1 MTTIVDERYKREWDD
16 YVVKDTT
23 NYETS
28 LDVTNLNAS
37 EQARTVALG
46 FFRNYSGFDQTAYG
60 EGNYTTGLTE
70 QQAHDL
76 WKESFNNQ
84 QALAKKQIINGGITT
99 IPACVYD
106 ALVLY
111 HWATGKIANVS
122 QGNTRYNLLEVVR
135 LADYSTA
142 ADMIINSTVN
152 KQLCVKVATI
162 LRLADYGKY
171 KTRKWYRANGI
182 FKIRDFNEKGVLN
195 NDQLRRA
202 RFAYYAETKKFLPMT
217 PEGAKR
223 QIAKEY
229 EATLIN
235 KTFTYSGTNTFELEK
250 NASITPVQKLEVV
263 VNDAVL
269 QYEYDWTISNFTLTI
284 SKSLNIGDI
293 IQTTIK
299 I

>member
-1 MTTIVDERYKREWDD
+1 MTTVIDERYKREWDD

-84 QALAKKQIINGGITT
+84 QALAKKQIINSGITT

-106 ALVLY
+106 ALILF
-111 HWATGKIANVS
+111 HWTTGKIAYVS
-122 QGNTRYNLLEVVR
+122 QGDTRYNLLEVIR

-217 PEGAKR
+217 PEGLRR

-229 EATLIN
+229 EATLVN

-250 NASITPVQKLEVV
+250 IASVTPIQKLEVV

-269 QYEYDWTISNFTLTI
+269 QHEYDWTVSNFTLTI
-284 SKSLNIGDI
+284 SKSLNTGDI

>member
-1 MTTIVDERYKREWDD
+1 
-16 YVVKDTT
+16 
-23 NYETS
+23 
-28 LDVTNLNAS
+28 
-37 EQARTVALG
+37 
-46 FFRNYSGFDQTAYG
+46 
-60 EGNYTTGLTE
+60 
-70 QQAHDL
+70 
-76 WKESFNNQ
+76 
-84 QALAKKQIINGGITT
+84 
-99 IPACVYD
+99 
-106 ALVLY
+106 
-111 HWATGKIANVS
+111 
-122 QGNTRYNLLEVVR
+122 
-135 LADYSTA
+135 
-142 ADMIINSTVN
+142 MIINSTVN

-171 KTRKWYRANGI
+171 KARKWYRANGI

-217 PEGAKR
+217 PEGLRR

-229 EATLIN
+229 EATLVN

-250 NASITPVQKLEVV
+250 IASVTPIQKLEVV

-269 QYEYDWTISNFTLTI
+269 QHEYDWTVSNFTLTI
-284 SKSLNIGDI
+284 SKSLNTGDI

>member
-84 QALAKKQIINGGITT
+84 QALAKKQIINRGITT

-106 ALVLY
+106 ALILF
-111 HWATGKIANVS
+111 HWTTGKIANVS
-122 QGNTRYNLLEVVR
+122 QGDTRYNLLEVIR

-182 FKIRDFNEKGVLN
+182 FKIRDFNEKSVLN

-217 PEGAKR
+217 PEGLKR
-223 QIAKEY
+223 QIAKDY
-229 EATLIN
+229 EATLVN
-235 KTFTYSGTNTFELEK
+235 KTFTYSGTNRFELEK
-250 NASITPVQKLEVV
+250 IASVTPIQKLEVV

-269 QYEYDWTISNFTLTI
+269 QHEYDWTVSNFTLTI
-284 SKSLNIGDI
+284 SKSLNTGDI

>member
-1 MTTIVDERYKREWDD
+1 MTTIVDQRYKREWDD

-84 QALAKKQIINGGITT
+84 QALAKKQIINSGITT

-106 ALVLY
+106 ALILF
-111 HWATGKIANVS
+111 HWATGKIANVT
-122 QGNTRYNLLEVVR
+122 QGNIRYNLLEVIR

-217 PEGAKR
+217 PEGSKR

-235 KTFTYSGTNTFELEK
+235 KTFTYSGTNTFEIEK
-250 NASITPVQKLEVV
+250 IASVTPIQKLEIV
-263 VNDAVL
+263 VNDAII
-269 QYEYDWTISNFTLTI
+269 QHEYDWTLSNYTITI
-284 SKSLNIGDI
+284 SKSLNTGDI

>member
-84 QALAKKQIINGGITT
+84 QALAKKQIINSGITT

>member
-84 QALAKKQIINGGITT
+84 QALAKKQIINSGITT

-111 HWATGKIANVS
+111 HWATGKIANVT

>member
-1 MTTIVDERYKREWDD
+1 MTTVIDERYKREWDD

-84 QALAKKQIINGGITT
+84 QALAKKQIINSGITT

-106 ALVLY
+106 ALILF
-111 HWATGKIANVS
+111 HWTTGKIANVS
-122 QGNTRYNLLEVVR
+122 QGDTRYNLLEVIR

-217 PEGAKR
+217 PEGLRR
-223 QIAKEY
+223 QIVKEY
-229 EATLIN
+229 EATLVN
-235 KTFTYSGTNTFELEK
+235 KTFTYSGTNTFKLEK
-250 NASITPVQKLEVV
+250 IASVTPIQKLEVV

-269 QYEYDWTISNFTLTI
+269 QHEYDWTVSNFTLTI
-284 SKSLNIGDI
+284 SKSLNTGDI